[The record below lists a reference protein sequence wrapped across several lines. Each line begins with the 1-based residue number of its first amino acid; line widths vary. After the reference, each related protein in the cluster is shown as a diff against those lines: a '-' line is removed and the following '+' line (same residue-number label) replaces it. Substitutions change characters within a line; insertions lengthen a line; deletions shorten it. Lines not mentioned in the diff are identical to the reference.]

1 MGTQVQAGTTESHVI
16 DIQVLEKKDP
26 EVQIVIDTSTINPV
40 QTSRT
45 IN

>member
-1 MGTQVQAGTTESHVI
+1 
-16 DIQVLEKKDP
+16 VLEKNDP
-26 EVQIVIDTSTINPV
+26 EVQLVIDTSTINPV

>member
-1 MGTQVQAGTTESHVI
+1 MGTQVEAGITESRVVGI
-16 DIQVLEKKDP
+16 EVLEKNNP
-26 EVQIVIDTSTINPV
+26 EVKLVIDTSTINPV